1 MYTHAHIHIYT
12 SIYLYIPDGDKK
24 STAVPCWGS
33 ILELTDVAIEVVSV
47 PYIYTYTYVHVR
59 LCVYIY
65 VYTGWG
71 MILEVTDVGRLAVTG
86 ESGWDMDVTDAE
98 VPISGWSLGSSI
110 YIYMMIII
118 IYVHMFIWICIF
130 MYNVLSCSFALCMS
144 VFWTLRYIV

>member
-1 MYTHAHIHIYT
+1 MYTHAHIYIYT

-47 PYIYTYTYVHVR
+47 PYIFINVYTYIYINIYIHIYKYMYTNTYIYIYTYVHVR

-71 MILEVTDVGRLAVTG
+71 MILEVTDVGRLAGTG
-86 ESGWDMDVTDAE
+86 ESGWGMDVTDAE
-98 VPISGWSLGSSI
+98 VPISG
-110 YIYMMIII
+110 
-118 IYVHMFIWICIF
+118 
-130 MYNVLSCSFALCMS
+130 
-144 VFWTLRYIV
+144 